1 MIYINK
7 SLNVTYS
14 LISNL
19 QGLSY
24 TGDFRMTVGEDK
36 NKVSNIVRPQLNR
49 FKELYSGPL
58 AEVSNN
64 FHRDSRGQYKQD
76 ISPPIRE
83 EYFIRQTFLF
93 IYMYNLECFTKKNL
107 LGYQIISKGQ

>member
-1 MIYINK
+1 
-7 SLNVTYS
+7 
-14 LISNL
+14 
-19 QGLSY
+19 
-24 TGDFRMTVGEDK
+24 MTVGEDK

-93 IYMYNLECFTKKNL
+93 IYMYNLECFTKKLTRLPNNL
-107 LGYQIISKGQ
+107 QRTVKTSKNFNNNIESLSEMNSQVY